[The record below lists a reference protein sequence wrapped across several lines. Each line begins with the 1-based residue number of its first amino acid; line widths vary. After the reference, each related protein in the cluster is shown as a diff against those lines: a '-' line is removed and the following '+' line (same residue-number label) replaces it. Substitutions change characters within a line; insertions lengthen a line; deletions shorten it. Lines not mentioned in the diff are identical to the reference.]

1 MSTTS
6 PKTSGPNKFLRRLI
20 TLLACD
26 RVNRLP
32 PPPTLPGRPAP
43 TIPPKLEPPPTPT
56 TRSPAPQFNYIDTR
70 RLCQEEAEPCDIFG
84 TWPRTKI
91 LKMDACFVRRVERAF
106 RRGTETREAAGA
118 SYASDRLKTCSVKL
132 KAVHPDQRQ

>member
-43 TIPPKLEPPPTPT
+43 AIPPKLELPPTPT
-56 TRSPAPQFNYIDTR
+56 TRSSAPQFNYIDTR
-70 RLCQEEAEPCDIFG
+70 RLCEEEAEPCDIFG
-84 TWPRTKI
+84 TWPRVKI
-91 LKMDACFVRRVERAF
+91 LKMDTAFVRRVERAF
-106 RRGTETREAAGA
+106 RSGSESRAAAAASHPRPDTERC
-118 SYASDRLKTCSVKL
+118 R
-132 KAVHPDQRQ
+132 